1 MSTYGSGCGVVV
13 VAKKIPCVRNKKDFE
28 EERTALLMTQ
38 QNILKNQ
45 ADRLFHYNCYRSNC
59 YGTEVLASCTKNRF
73 KCLTALVKSSGP
85 RKCAL
90 SPRVRKLQ
98 LSQHYCHCRSGPLGC
113 LLCAARSPRAAPT
126 TSSCRTT
133 RCRLGLVRP
142 NTVAKH

>member
-90 SPRVRKLQ
+90 SPQGRQHLTRVEVVTATVVTFFTNANFFSKEAFEVM
-98 LSQHYCHCRSGPLGC
+98 LSF
-113 LLCAARSPRAAPT
+113 
-126 TSSCRTT
+126 
-133 RCRLGLVRP
+133 
-142 NTVAKH
+142 